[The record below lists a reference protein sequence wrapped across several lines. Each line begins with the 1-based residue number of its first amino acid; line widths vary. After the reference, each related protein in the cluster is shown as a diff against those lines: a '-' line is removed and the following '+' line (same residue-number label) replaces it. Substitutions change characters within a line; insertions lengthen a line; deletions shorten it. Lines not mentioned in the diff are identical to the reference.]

1 MKKIVILIIG
11 LLITHAVVAQIT
23 VDAKIDSVAILIG
36 QQARM
41 TVGVTGSKGI
51 SVVFPEFKPSQ
62 HIIPG
67 VEVLGSSVVDTT
79 DLDNGLVRVSKIFTL
94 TSFDEH
100 LYAIPGMNV
109 RVNGKMYRGNPLALK
124 VLTVD
129 VDTLHPNQFFPP
141 KDVQDNPFQ
150 WAEWSTFFWLSVLV
164 VILCGFGFYLCIQ
177 LRQNKPIITRIRI
190 VKRILPHQ
198 RAMSAIEKL
207 KEDRLPASEDQKTY
221 YTKLTE
227 TLRQYIE
234 DRFGFNAME
243 MTSAEIISHLQATG
257 DQKMIDELR
266 ELFATAD
273 LVKFAKY
280 STLINENDA
289 NLLNAVHFIDETK
302 LEGEATTERIVPKL
316 SAEDLKTKQLRIT
329 IKSLIYAIAVIV
341 VALLS
346 YVVYGVSQLLIP
358 YLLWYFLYSK
368 KSEPTMK
375 LSDTYAY
382 RFAPKS
388 WRIRLINLPMVLR
401 CLTFVAVVIVLSRP
415 QTHTSWG
422 NKSVEGID
430 IMLAMDV
437 STSMLAEDLSPNRM
451 EAAKDVAA
459 EFIAGRPN
467 DNIGLTI
474 FAGEAFTQCP
484 MTTDHASLLNL
495 LHSVRTDIAARG
507 LINDGTAIGMGLA
520 NAVSRLKESKAKSK
534 VVILLTDG
542 SNNTGDLSPMTA
554 AQIAKSLGIRVYTIG
569 VGTNKVARYPM
580 PVAGGVQYVNIPVE
594 IDTKTLS
601 DIAAATQGNFY
612 RATNNQQLK
621 QIYKDIDK
629 LEKSKMD
636 VKKFSKRY
644 EAYQPF
650 ALVAILLLLLEI
662 LLRTTVF
669 RRIP

>member
-1 MKKIVILIIG
+1 MEFASKEYF
-11 LLITHAVVAQIT
+11 LL
-23 VDAKIDSVAILIG
+23 
-36 QQARM
+36 
-41 TVGVTGSKGI
+41 
-51 SVVFPEFKPSQ
+51 
-62 HIIPG
+62 
-67 VEVLGSSVVDTT
+67 
-79 DLDNGLVRVSKIFTL
+79 
-94 TSFDEH
+94 
-100 LYAIPGMNV
+100 
-109 RVNGKMYRGNPLALK
+109 
-124 VLTVD
+124 
-129 VDTLHPNQFFPP
+129 
-141 KDVQDNPFQ
+141 
-150 WAEWSTFFWLSVLV
+150 
-164 VILCGFGFYLCIQ
+164 
-177 LRQNKPIITRIRI
+177 
-190 VKRILPHQ
+190 
-198 RAMSAIEKL
+198 
-207 KEDRLPASEDQKTY
+207 
-221 YTKLTE
+221 
-227 TLRQYIE
+227 
-234 DRFGFNAME
+234 
-243 MTSAEIISHLQATG
+243 
-257 DQKMIDELR
+257 
-266 ELFATAD
+266 
-273 LVKFAKY
+273 
-280 STLINENDA
+280 
-289 NLLNAVHFIDETK
+289 LL
-302 LEGEATTERIVPKL
+302 
-316 SAEDLKTKQLRIT
+316 
-329 IKSLIYAIAVIV
+329 
-341 VALLS
+341 
-346 YVVYGVSQLLIP
+346 LLIP

-401 CLTFVAVVIVLSRP
+401 CLIFVAVVIVLARP

-437 STSMLAEDLSPNRM
+437 STSMLAEDLRPNRM